1 MNIKIRI
8 KFNAIGV
15 SIIVSLLVTQ
25 IVFLILRVSGAIDW
39 NIVFVILPII
49 VLVSYMLILVL
60 TCYIQYLI
68 VTKDERR
75 YIKDMN
81 KVEKILR
88 TPSRNNVI
96 TPEIL
101 AYQASQITDEEDV
114 FNEHK

>member
-1 MNIKIRI
+1 MNIKI
-8 KFNAIGV
+8 KFNIVGA
-15 SIIVSLLVTQ
+15 SIIISLLVTQ
-25 IVFLILRVSGAIDW
+25 FVFLILHFSGAINW

-49 VLVSYMLILVL
+49 VLVSYILIVILI
-60 TCYIQYLI
+60 CYIHYLI

-81 KVEKILR
+81 RVEKILH

-101 AYQASQITDEEDV
+101 AYQASQITDEEDI
-114 FNEHK
+114 FNELQ

>member
-1 MNIKIRI
+1 MNIKI
-8 KFNAIGV
+8 KFNTIGV
-15 SIIVSLLVTQ
+15 SIIISLIVTQ
-25 IVFLILRVSGAIDW
+25 IVFLILRFSGAIDW

-49 VLVSYMLILVL
+49 VLVSYMLIVILIF
-60 TCYIQYLI
+60 YIHYLI

-96 TPEIL
+96 IPEIL

-114 FNEHK
+114 FNEHQ